1 MRTTIDSAGR
11 VVIPKALRDELGLD
25 GGASVE
31 VELRDGHIELSVPV
45 TAMRLEDRG
54 GVLVAVTDGP
64 VGVLTQEV
72 VRATLER
79 TRR

>member
-1 MRTTIDSAGR
+1 M
-11 VVIPKALRDELGLD
+11 
-25 GGASVE
+25 E

-54 GVLVAVTDGP
+54 GVLVAVTDDP